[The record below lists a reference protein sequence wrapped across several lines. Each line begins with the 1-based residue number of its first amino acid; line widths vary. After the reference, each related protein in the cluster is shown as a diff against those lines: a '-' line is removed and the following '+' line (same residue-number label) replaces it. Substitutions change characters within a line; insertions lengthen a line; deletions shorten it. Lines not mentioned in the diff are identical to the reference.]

1 MYMAVSM
8 DSMEKV
14 QYVSNNKS
22 IKLKRSNIM
31 FESIFTSTADN
42 SINISQAAISLGASI
57 VIGVIIAI
65 VSVFTCNSASLELP
79 PTIISKFPA
88 MVRMVFVC
96 ASHHSNCLG
105 VNSNSTLTVFPAGI
119 CTRLKARSVLDRSF
133 RHLLVFSDIPVLL
146 LPRHDYRHWLQE

>member
-1 MYMAVSM
+1 MIYF
-8 DSMEKV
+8 
-14 QYVSNNKS
+14 
-22 IKLKRSNIM
+22 IRSYYC
-31 FESIFTSTADN
+31 S
-42 SINISQAAISLGASI
+42 
-57 VIGVIIAI
+57 

-119 CTRLKARSVLDRSF
+119 CIRLKARSVLTGPSASSCFF
-133 RHLLVFSDIPVLL
+133 RYTCTTSSPSRLPVLVTGTIIFGSFPYFNRL
-146 LPRHDYRHWLQE
+146 LQFDVTIVKSGITQTITEWEKRITFKITVSTSCHIIIFKIR

>member
-1 MYMAVSM
+1 MFYF
-8 DSMEKV
+8 
-14 QYVSNNKS
+14 
-22 IKLKRSNIM
+22 IKCGIFVLNIEFDKNAADLIYFIRSYYC
-31 FESIFTSTADN
+31 S
-42 SINISQAAISLGASI
+42 
-57 VIGVIIAI
+57 

-119 CTRLKARSVLDRSF
+119 CTRLKARSV
-133 RHLLVFSDIPVLL
+133 
-146 LPRHDYRHWLQE
+146 

>member
-1 MYMAVSM
+1 MFYF
-8 DSMEKV
+8 
-14 QYVSNNKS
+14 
-22 IKLKRSNIM
+22 IKCGIFVLNIEFDKNAADLIYFIRSYYC
-31 FESIFTSTADN
+31 S
-42 SINISQAAISLGASI
+42 
-57 VIGVIIAI
+57 

-119 CTRLKARSVLDRSF
+119 CTRLKARSVLAGPSVSSCF
-133 RHLLVFSDIPVLL
+133 FSYTCTTSSPSRLPVLVTGITIL
-146 LPRHDYRHWLQE
+146 AVSPTLIVCSSLMLS